1 MTRPPR
7 PGTPARQAPAATTRR
22 VVVAVLLGVL
32 VALGY
37 AAPAA
42 AHGADAPAAVD
53 YVVTVESV
61 SVPGVAVRAVEGG
74 ARLELRSGTDRTVVV
89 LGLQGEPFLRI
100 GPDGVEENRRSPTWA
115 ASRSLTGR
123 TAGGPGDPAAAAPD
137 WRRVSTRRTVRW
149 HDERA
154 RELPARAWSVPLEV
168 DGTTPGIVRGT
179 VRRAAPPLTGWWWS
193 GSLLAAVAV
202 AAALAH
208 PALARPATRRAG
220 QAGAPDN
227 GGPNHDGP
235 ANGFTDNSG
244 PNHGGPNHGGRE
256 GDNTGGQGDAGAGGR
271 SGVVGIAAIAG
282 VAAVAGAVTVTWI
295 VASAGLATS
304 PVESLGTQLLARLW
318 PLLTG
323 LGVLAAAALQ
333 ALRRPAADIVTAIAG
348 ACLAVMTGFAD
359 AAVFSNGSLA
369 GPGWSRWAV
378 ATALAGGLAL
388 LAAGGIRWYR
398 TPAVTAAITAG
409 VEPDREERDHTIL
422 RDK

>member
-1 MTRPPR
+1 MI
-7 PGTPARQAPAATTRR
+7 
-22 VVVAVLLGVL
+22 VAVLLGVL
-32 VALGY
+32 AALGY
-37 AAPAA
+37 TAPVA

-53 YVVTVESV
+53 YVVTVDSV
-61 SVPGVAVRAVEGG
+61 SVPGVTVRAVEGG
-74 ARLELRSGTDRTVVV
+74 ARLELRSDTDRSVVV

-100 GPDGVEENRRSPTWA
+100 GPDGVAENRRSPTWA

-123 TAGGPGDPAAAAPD
+123 AAGQAGGVAADAPD
-137 WRRVSTRRTVRW
+137 WRRVSTGRTVRW

-168 DGTTPGIVRGT
+168 DGATPGIVRGT
-179 VRRAAPPLTGWWWS
+179 VRPAAPPPTGWWWA

-202 AAALAH
+202 GAALAH
-208 PALARPATRRAG
+208 PALARRADRQAARKAG
-220 QAGAPDN
+220 QDAGQDAGQEAGQKAGQKAGREAGQDAGQDGAGRGSAAGA
-227 GGPNHDGP
+227 
-235 ANGFTDNSG
+235 
-244 PNHGGPNHGGRE
+244 
-256 GDNTGGQGDAGAGGR
+256 
-271 SGVVGIAAIAG
+271 AAMAG
-282 VAAVAGAVTVTWI
+282 VAAVAGAVTVAWI

-318 PLLTG
+318 PLLTS
-323 LGVLAAAALQ
+323 LGVLGAAVLQ
-333 ALRRPAADIVTAIAG
+333 ALRRPAADIVTALAG

-398 TPAVTAAITAG
+398 TPAVEAPAPAPELPAPTPEPAG
-409 VEPDREERDHTIL
+409 RDHTIR

>member
-1 MTRPPR
+1 M
-7 PGTPARQAPAATTRR
+7 
-22 VVVAVLLGVL
+22 AVLLGVL
-32 VALGY
+32 AALGY
-37 AAPAA
+37 TAPVA

-53 YVVTVESV
+53 YEVSVESV
-61 SVPGVAVRAVEGG
+61 SVPGVTVRVVEGG
-74 ARLELRSGTDRTVVV
+74 ARLELRSVTDRTVVV

-100 GPDGVEENRRSPTWA
+100 GPDGVAENRRSPTWA

-123 TAGGPGDPAAAAPD
+123 AADEADQPGGAAAAEPD
-137 WRRVSTRRTVRW
+137 WRRVSTQRTVRW

-154 RELPARAWSVPLEV
+154 RELPARSWSVPLEV

-179 VRRAAPPLTGWWWS
+179 VRRADPPPTGWWWS
-193 GSLLAAVAV
+193 GSLLAAVAL

-208 PALARPATRRAG
+208 PALARPAPRRATQGADQDGDHDNSHEAG
-220 QAGAPDN
+220 QNSDHDDGHKAGQDS
-227 GGPNHDGP
+227 NHDDG
-235 ANGFTDNSG
+235 
-244 PNHGGPNHGGRE
+244 HEGGRWS
-256 GDNTGGQGDAGAGGR
+256 AA
-271 SGVVGIAAIAG
+271 GVVAMAG
-282 VAAVAGAVTVTWI
+282 VAAVAGAVTVAWI
-295 VASAGLATS
+295 VVSAGLATS
-304 PVESLGTQLLARLW
+304 PAESLGTQLLARLW

-323 LGVLAAAALQ
+323 LGVLAAAGLQ

-398 TPAVTAAITAG
+398 TPAGTTAA
-409 VEPDREERDHTIL
+409 PDHTIL
-422 RDK
+422 RNK